1 MKKLIT
7 FYIFFFLG
15 SVGFSTQMPIIP
27 LYASSLGSGISE
39 TGIIVSL
46 MFYMAAFLMIPF
58 GMLSDRVG
66 ARKIM
71 IAGLSIYAIAP
82 ILYTFAGTPLQI
94 VFVRI
99 FHGLGVAMYIPS
111 ALSFVVGLAP
121 AEKRGEATGW
131 VITAG
136 QMGLMCGPL
145 AGGFLLDLFNFKVS
159 FYGIFF
165 ITLIGLIMA
174 IASYKHTPQ
183 KADNKSSDTAQ
194 RSWGWLKQILIFAAL
209 LIPLLMALGSGN
221 LNAYIP
227 LYGIRN
233 AISVSEIGAIIAIY
247 YASSSILRVPF
258 GKLTDRYGPRLIILI
273 GFFIFA
279 VGMALFSLAH
289 SFLSLSLVAV
299 LFGLGFGIGFPAA
312 MVIVANQAP
321 PHMRGMA
328 MAMYTATFQIGIAL
342 GTMLMGFVAD
352 ATSFETMFQISG
364 IVMLLGVFTFY
375 LLTRNKPQL
384 HATPTN

>member
-1 MKKLIT
+1 M
-7 FYIFFFLG
+7 
-15 SVGFSTQMPIIP
+15 
-27 LYASSLGSGISE
+27 
-39 TGIIVSL
+39 
-46 MFYMAAFLMIPF
+46 
-58 GMLSDRVG
+58 
-66 ARKIM
+66 
-71 IAGLSIYAIAP
+71 
-82 ILYTFAGTPLQI
+82 
-94 VFVRI
+94 
-99 FHGLGVAMYIPS
+99 
-111 ALSFVVGLAP
+111 
-121 AEKRGEATGW
+121 
-131 VITAG
+131 
-136 QMGLMCGPL
+136 
-145 AGGFLLDLFNFKVS
+145 
-159 FYGIFF
+159 
-165 ITLIGLIMA
+165 
-174 IASYKHTPQ
+174 
-183 KADNKSSDTAQ
+183 
-194 RSWGWLKQILIFAAL
+194 KQILIFAAL

-299 LFGLGFGIGFPAA
+299 LFGLGYGMGFPAG

-321 PHMRGMA
+321 SHMRGMA
-328 MAMYTATFQIGIAL
+328 MAMYTATFQIGVAL
-342 GTMLMGFVAD
+342 GVTLMGFVVD

-384 HATPTN
+384 HVTPTN